1 MTPEEARALAEITQE
16 LELTRLVVLI
26 SMIWTFVIFAI
37 MIFVLRN
44 SSKDSDAGNQQIML
58 LIDRLGTVS
67 DRLTTLTS
75 TMTSNAATELA
86 EQRQHMLQSTR
97 EHERIITVL
106 NLLTNA
112 LVGKDL
118 LDTEEVQTIK
128 NVDNQPIKA
137 DE

>member
-1 MTPEEARALAEITQE
+1 VTPEEARALAEITQE